1 MENIAKF
8 KTSVDV
14 SQYNLFFSKIKI
26 LESQINY
33 KYDEE
38 GILRN
43 KKDNLKISKIP
54 KEEYDLISQYTSE

>member
-1 MENIAKF
+1 
-8 KTSVDV
+8 
-14 SQYNLFFSKIKI
+14 LFSKIKI

-54 KEEYDLISQYTSE
+54 KEEYDLISRYTSE